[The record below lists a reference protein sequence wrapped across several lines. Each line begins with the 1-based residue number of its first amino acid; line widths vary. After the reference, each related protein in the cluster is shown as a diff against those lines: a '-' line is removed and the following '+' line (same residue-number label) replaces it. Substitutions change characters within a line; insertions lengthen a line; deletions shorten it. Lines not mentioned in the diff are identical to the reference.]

1 MSDELPY
8 GPGTR
13 CMSTTAYPCR
23 SDGCGGVFCRRAMAP
38 VGYTPVSPSP
48 AISWWKWAVGGV
60 IVVIALLVILN
71 NTGLL
76 RKLADAA
83 FAGV

>member
-1 MSDELPY
+1 M
-8 GPGTR
+8 T
-13 CMSTTAYPCR
+13 
-23 SDGCGGVFCRRAMAP
+23 P
-38 VGYTPVSPSP
+38 VGYTPVSAS
-48 AISWWKWAVGGV
+48 WKWAMGGVIVV